1 MIDTINA
8 VVKQAYI
15 SVTMPRGLVFSY
27 TSFDRSERSVNSNDG
42 VVRTISTT
50 EFDSCGRQHVDDH
63 KHRQDAYEYTD
74 ANRQEG
80 TGDRR
85 QVVHTAARSLRDKLI
100 ESSSL

>member
-42 VVRTISTT
+42 VVRTISFT
-50 EFDSCGRQHVDDH
+50 ESDSCIGQRVNDH
-63 KHRQDAYEYTD
+63 KHWQYAYEYTY
-74 ANRQEG
+74 ANCQEG
-80 TGDRR
+80 TGDRGK
-85 QVVHTAARSLRDKLI
+85 VVHTAARPLRDKLI